1 MKVRPTQFIWLP
13 AKLKIMT
20 RTAPESSFSRLFLYS
35 HLPAECL
42 CVRVC
47 PPSRSV
53 LVFLPL
59 CLPALPQVCLCDG
72 LHVCPSRFCARVIV
86 YHVTS
91 VCVCVHE
98 DSAKQ
103 SSPHSPCRLT
113 HYISSVV
120 NKDQGTP
127 IIRLPALRPARS
139 MLVINMLQLLG

>member
-1 MKVRPTQFIWLP
+1 MRCLMKVRPTQFIWLP

-47 PPSRSV
+47 
-53 LVFLPL
+53 VFV
-59 CLPALPQVCLCDG
+59 CSCRCVCLRYHRC
-72 LHVCPSRFCARVIV
+72 VCVTVYTFAHHAFVHASSCIMSRL
-86 YHVTS
+86 
-91 VCVCVHE
+91 CVCVHE